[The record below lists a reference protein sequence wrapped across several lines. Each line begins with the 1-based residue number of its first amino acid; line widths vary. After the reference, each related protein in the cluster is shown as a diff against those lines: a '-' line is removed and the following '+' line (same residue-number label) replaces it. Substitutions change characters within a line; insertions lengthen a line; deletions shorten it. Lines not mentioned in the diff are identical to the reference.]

1 MKTSFSITFAA
12 AFAVCASVVSAMP
25 AQADPVADTYKG
37 QTITILVGYGAG
49 GTYGKNSILLARDMS
64 RYIPGHPTMVV
75 QHMPGAGGLKATN
88 YAYNVLPKNGMGIL
102 MPPNMI
108 AVSEKLRPKKVKY
121 KTNKFTWLGR
131 VIGSNSTLAVRRD
144 SGIRSFADIRTKSLI
159 VASSGTGSPTFLM
172 PALINSMLG
181 TKLKIVKGYKGSR
194 KMQLSMEQG
203 ETQGIAIGWTAWYS
217 GRPQWFGSKNSFAI
231 PIIQNGY
238 TREAGLENVPLI
250 LDYAKNDEER
260 QIAKFLASA
269 SIIGRGLAFPPDV
282 PRQLIEPMRAAF
294 WKTVT
299 NPDFIA
305 EAKRRRLPVAQM
317 TGAEIQKI
325 VNDVM
330 KIKPSVVKKARKMIF
345 G

>member
-1 MKTSFSITFAA
+1 MKTSVSITFATA
-12 AFAVCASVVSAMP
+12 LAICAGAVSAMP

-144 SGIRSFADIRTKSLI
+144 SGIREFADIRTKPLI

-217 GRPQWFGSKNSFAI
+217 GRPQWFGTKDSFAI

-238 TREAGLENVPLI
+238 KREAGLENVPLI
-250 LDYAKNDEER
+250 LDFAKNEEER

-282 PRQLIEPMRAAF
+282 PRHLIEPMRAAF

-299 NPDFIA
+299 NPAFIA

-330 KIKPSVVKKARKMIF
+330 KIKPSVVKTARKMIF